1 MKTSLIISTYNRP
14 DALALCLE
22 SVKRQTLLP
31 DEVIVGDDGSRDETK
46 QLIERFQKD
55 FPVPLIHV
63 WQEDDGFRLAMCRNK
78 CIAKAKHEYIIQV
91 DGDVILH
98 TRFVG
103 DHVAS
108 AQRGCYIK
116 GGRVNIE
123 RKRTEKL
130 CHELKYVPL
139 SFLSWGL
146 SRRENAIH
154 CLPLAKYLAPRRK
167 TRPGLGCNMS
177 FWKDD
182 LVQVNGYDEFY
193 VGWGG
198 EDYDLSIR
206 LLNVGRKKLALKF
219 AAIVFHLWHEDK
231 HMQNRKKNFDYYH
244 EKVAERATWCA
255 KGLDQYLKN
264 GQEN

>member
-116 GGRVNIE
+116 GGRE
-123 RKRTEKL
+123 TEVSGSL
-130 CHELKYVPL
+130 YGSPAT
-139 SFLSWGL
+139 S
-146 SRRENAIH
+146 
-154 CLPLAKYLAPRRK
+154 
-167 TRPGLGCNMS
+167 
-177 FWKDD
+177 
-182 LVQVNGYDEFY
+182 
-193 VGWGG
+193 GG
-198 EDYDLSIR
+198 TI
-206 LLNVGRKKLALKF
+206 
-219 AAIVFHLWHEDK
+219 
-231 HMQNRKKNFDYYH
+231 
-244 EKVAERATWCA
+244 
-255 KGLDQYLKN
+255 
-264 GQEN
+264 

>member
-22 SVKRQTLLP
+22 SVKHQTLLP

-98 TRFVG
+98 TRFVE

-108 AQRGCYIK
+108 AQRGYYIK

-182 LVQVNGYDEFY
+182 LVQVNGYDCRNCIPF
-193 VGWGG
+193 
-198 EDYDLSIR
+198 
-206 LLNVGRKKLALKF
+206 
-219 AAIVFHLWHEDK
+219 
-231 HMQNRKKNFDYYH
+231 
-244 EKVAERATWCA
+244 VA
-255 KGLDQYLKN
+255 
-264 GQEN
+264 